1 MDLFELL
8 KRNVEK
14 KDLNKEDDKEKE
26 RHRRKKPDRAWSNWL
41 PGFLIYARVVVNHGR
56 CNPFFNIGFDL

>member
-8 KRNVEK
+8 NRIVEK

-26 RHRRKKPDRAWSNWL
+26 RWSRRNL
-41 PGFLIYARVVVNHGR
+41 IGHGLIGCLGF
-56 CNPFFNIGFDL
+56 